1 MALNIYR
8 DCITQIDEVRL
19 LSLGGKKSPV
29 TKSLGKGKEKRD
41 LMTSS
46 TPISDENRRKRS
58 LEDTPVSSPKRRKR

>member
-19 LSLGGKKSPV
+19 LSLGGKSPV
-29 TKSLGKGKEKRD
+29 TKSLGKGKEKRG